1 MKSFYRRI
9 KRKNTIVNGVSVDR
23 VEHYLDSV
31 INHLTARGTLKPTLA
46 KFRYLGLKT
55 AVRRLLN
62 SGFSDAVDFQ
72 TCFETLRDF
81 DDIQD
86 WLDSIQ
92 LELEGKSTEGY
103 SIEDLKEGKLIEIKE
118 DAQRLGHVVLSKK
131 EYVRLVDNE
140 GKYFSAL
147 KQADGWSFSLC

>member
-1 MKSFYRRI
+1 VRAAS
-9 KRKNTIVNGVSVDR
+9 KRKIRKDPFYNSVSVDR
-23 VEHYLDSV
+23 VEHYLSSV
-31 INHLTARGTLKPTLA
+31 INHLTARGTLKPTLT
-46 KFRYLGLKT
+46 KFRYLGLKA
-55 AVRRLLN
+55 AVQCLLK

-86 WLDSIQ
+86 WLHSIQ

-103 SIEDLKEGKLIEIKE
+103 SIEDLKEGKLVEIKE

-131 EYVRLVDNE
+131 EYARLVDNE
-140 GKYFSAL
+140 GKYFSVL
-147 KQADGWSFSLC
+147 KKANGWSFSLC